1 MQNQQQQ
8 HLRRRRNN
16 YMKIK
21 ELGIDGKDVGNIEVS
36 DSVFS
41 LKPRKDL
48 IKMVVDWQI
57 SRHTKKTGY
66 TKTRGEVA
74 GSRKKIGPQKGSGG
88 ARHGNI
94 TAPIFVGG
102 GIAHGP
108 KAKGKHRVKR
118 LNKKVRKLGLKHAL
132 SSKVLDNKIN
142 ILSDKD
148 FKNFKTKDFSK
159 FLSTINSKSALIIY
173 DKENEVLL
181 NNVKNIKNIK
191 NIPEIGTNVYDVLKY
206 QNVLFTHSSIKK
218 LQERLLK

>member
-1 MQNQQQQ
+1 
-8 HLRRRRNN
+8 
-16 YMKIK
+16 MKIH
-21 ELGIDGKDVGNIEVS
+21 EVGIDGKEIGSIELA
-36 DSVFS
+36 DSIFS

-57 SRHTKKTGY
+57 SRFTKKTGY

-108 KAKGKHRVKR
+108 KAKGKHTVKR

-132 SSKVLDNKIN
+132 STKTKDNKIK

-148 FKNFKTKDFSK
+148 FQNIKTKEFSN
-159 FLSTINSKSALIIY
+159 FLEKINSKSTLIIY
-173 DKENEVLL
+173 DKKDNEKLT
-181 NNVKNIKNIK
+181 KNIK
-191 NIPEIGTNVYDVLKY
+191 NIPNLKNISEIGTNVYDVLKY
-206 QNVLFTHSSIKK
+206 NTILFTHSSIKK
-218 LQERLLK
+218 LEERLIK

>member
-1 MQNQQQQ
+1 
-8 HLRRRRNN
+8 
-16 YMKIK
+16 MKIK

-36 DSVFS
+36 DNIFS
-41 LKPRKDL
+41 LKPRKDI

-57 SRHTKKTGY
+57 SRHSKKTGY

-159 FLSTINSKSALIIY
+159 FLSKINSKSALLIY
-173 DKENEVLL
+173 DN
-181 NNVKNIKNIK
+181 
-191 NIPEIGTNVYDVLKY
+191 
-206 QNVLFTHSSIKK
+206 
-218 LQERLLK
+218 